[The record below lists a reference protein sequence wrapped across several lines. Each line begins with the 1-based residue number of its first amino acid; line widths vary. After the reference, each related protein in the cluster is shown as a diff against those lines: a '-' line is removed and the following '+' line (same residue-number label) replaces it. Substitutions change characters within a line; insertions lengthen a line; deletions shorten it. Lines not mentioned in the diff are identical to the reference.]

1 MSSLRQSYSVPKV
14 HDITFPI
21 VNDCVETQSTVAH
34 LLALRSS
41 KLLAIMPPSTP
52 VHLYAVE
59 TTLYANVIVQLK
71 SEFAEVFC
79 NKLGDVANFPSVTKA
94 ESLWQMSLKT
104 HLLT

>member
-21 VNDCVETQSTVAH
+21 VNDCVSIQSTVTH

-59 TTLYANVIVQLK
+59 TALYANIIV
-71 SEFAEVFC
+71 
-79 NKLGDVANFPSVTKA
+79 
-94 ESLWQMSLKT
+94 
-104 HLLT
+104 